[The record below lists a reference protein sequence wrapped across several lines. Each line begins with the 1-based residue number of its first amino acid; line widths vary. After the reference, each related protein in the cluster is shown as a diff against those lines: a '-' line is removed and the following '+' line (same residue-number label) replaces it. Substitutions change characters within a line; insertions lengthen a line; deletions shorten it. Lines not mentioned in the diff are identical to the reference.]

1 MESFVGLEV
10 EQSEEGI
17 ALHLDTYIKELIE
30 EYQLFH
36 KKFIKPKKVPMAP
49 GHLLEKDDCP
59 TMPDPFKQT
68 LFRSTVAKIQFAA
81 HWVRFD
87 ISFPAAQLA
96 RFCVSAGPSH
106 WAALTHLIGYLI
118 HRPSLKL
125 KYRQGRLGDLDGFT
139 DSDWGNSL
147 SRKSTTGLLARY
159 NRGLILWR
167 SKLQKT
173 VSLSSAEAEYYAASE
188 MAIEIIYLRNLLSNM
203 RLPQKDNTAVFEDNT
218 ACIEW
223 SNHVMGGRERAKHI
237 DIRKHFAHEAVQNG
251 HMRLYKISTEYQL
264 ADLLTKGLQLAQ
276 FEKGLYSL
284 LGEDPPKAD

>member
-1 MESFVGLEV
+1 
-10 EQSEEGI
+10 
-17 ALHLDTYIKELIE
+17 
-30 EYQLFH
+30 
-36 KKFIKPKKVPMAP
+36 
-49 GHLLEKDDCP
+49 
-59 TMPDPFKQT
+59 
-68 LFRSTVAKIQFAA
+68 
-81 HWVRFD
+81 
-87 ISFPAAQLA
+87 
-96 RFCVSAGPSH
+96 
-106 WAALTHLIGYLI
+106 
-118 HRPSLKL
+118 
-125 KYRQGRLGDLDGFT
+125 LDGFT

-251 HMRLYKISTEYQL
+251 HMRLYKIPTEFQL

-284 LGEDPPKAD
+284 LGRIHRRRTNLRDLGLRRGGETDLGWISRLESRRPLEGVFGHGPGRKARVDSTRDPASESEGSQARDSEEGA